1 MTNKMVEMMLL
12 IMYGSVSVWFL
23 YELFVAL
30 VDTVKSLIKDIKMM
44 IKEKKNG
51 YDEEN

>member
-1 MTNKMVEMMLL
+1 MTNKMIETMLL

-30 VDTVKSLIKDIKMM
+30 ADTVKSLIKDIKMM